1 MSYGCIFRN
10 EAFGPGTRTA
20 ALTEVFGI
28 LSKQPHI
35 FRGATDASG
44 YHVLNLRPTAAADN
58 LAAFQLVGALA
69 AYITCLIREFLPTQ
83 AAILEA
89 WPKRLTS
96 SVDVSLGSQLS
107 EIAVE
112 YLDVG
117 VCLATD
123 VFFLWTLTLI

>member
-1 MSYGCIFRN
+1 MTGWVPKELSPIFFILALGGK
-10 EAFGPGTRTA
+10 EA
-20 ALTEVFGI
+20 
-28 LSKQPHI
+28 I
-35 FRGATDASG
+35 FD
-44 YHVLNLRPTAAADN
+44 
-58 LAAFQLVGALA
+58 
-69 AYITCLIREFLPTQ
+69 ICLIREFLPTQ

-89 WPKRLTS
+89 WPKRLMS

>member
-1 MSYGCIFRN
+1 
-10 EAFGPGTRTA
+10 
-20 ALTEVFGI
+20 
-28 LSKQPHI
+28 
-35 FRGATDASG
+35 
-44 YHVLNLRPTAAADN
+44 

-69 AYITCLIREFLPTQ
+69 AYVTWTTGWVPKELSPIFFILTLGGKEAIFDISLIREFLPTQ

-89 WPKRLTS
+89 WPKWLMP

-123 VFFLWTLTLI
+123 AFFLWTLTLI